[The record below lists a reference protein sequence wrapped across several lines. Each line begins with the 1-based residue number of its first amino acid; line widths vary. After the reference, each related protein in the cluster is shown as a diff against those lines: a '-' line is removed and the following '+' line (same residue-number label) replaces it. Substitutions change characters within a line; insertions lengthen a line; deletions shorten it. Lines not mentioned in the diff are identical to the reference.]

1 MKIVSINSVVNGST
15 GGVMLGVANAVR
27 AAGGQAYTFS
37 EKRRGQAAPAGHRFF
52 GSRAENLLHRT
63 TAAFTG
69 ISGTGSKLGTAAL
82 LRQIQKIQPDIIH
95 LHNLHGWYV
104 NLPMLFSFLKKA
116 TLRLFGRCTIA
127 GPLPRNAR
135 TLPWSSAKN
144 GKPAATTARVT
155 AFTPTLL

>member
-63 TAAFTG
+63 TAALSLVRRRCCGKFKKFSRILFT
-69 ISGTGSKLGTAAL
+69 
-82 LRQIQKIQPDIIH
+82 
-95 LHNLHGWYV
+95 
-104 NLPMLFSFLKKA
+104 
-116 TLRLFGRCTIA
+116 CTICT
-127 GPLPRNAR
+127 G
-135 TLPWSSAKN
+135 
-144 GKPAATTARVT
+144 GM
-155 AFTPTLL
+155 